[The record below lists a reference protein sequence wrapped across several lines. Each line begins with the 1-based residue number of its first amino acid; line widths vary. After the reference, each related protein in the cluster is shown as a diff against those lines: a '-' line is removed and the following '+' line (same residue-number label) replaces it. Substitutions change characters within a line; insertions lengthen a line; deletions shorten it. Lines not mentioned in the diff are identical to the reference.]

1 MTTLWDMP
9 AQTNKEIKANR
20 PNIVVKDKEKR
31 TCPLIDM
38 SIPNGK
44 KKNTS
49 IKTVEKL
56 SKCKDLETEIEKT
69 RKPKTTTVL
78 VLIGALRLVKK
89 GTGNYISKIPSNIR
103 ITELQKIVLLGTAQI
118 LRRSLSIK

>member
-1 MTTLWDMP
+1 MP

-31 TCPLIDM
+31 TCLLIDM

-69 RKPKTTTVL
+69 RKPKTTNLSWCSL
-78 VLIGALRLVKK
+78 VLSGL
-89 GTGNYISKIPSNIR
+89 S
-103 ITELQKIVLLGTAQI
+103 
-118 LRRSLSIK
+118 RRGLETTSARSPQTSE

>member
-1 MTTLWDMP
+1 MTTLWDIP

-44 KKNTS
+44 KNTC

-56 SKCKDLETEIEKT
+56 SKCKDLEKEIEKT

-89 GTGNYISKIPSNIR
+89 GTGNYIGKIPSNIR